1 MTHTHTLH
9 SPRRPSRIRPY
20 GITRG
25 RTAAD
30 RFLGVERLVS
40 TVDFDP
46 RRVLGMLPETAAVYE
61 ACRSPHTIAE
71 LAAGLA
77 LPLGVIRV
85 LVGDLAN
92 AGRVRIHPPAADV
105 PDRRLLER
113 VLRGLDNL

>member
-1 MTHTHTLH
+1 VNRTYGLH
-9 SPRRPSRIRPY
+9 APRRPSRVRPY

-30 RFLGVERLVS
+30 RFLGVERLIS
-40 TVDFDP
+40 TVEFDP

-61 ACRSPHTIAE
+61 ACRYPRTIAE
-71 LAAGLA
+71 LATGLV

-85 LVGDLAN
+85 LVGDLAA
-92 AGRVRIHPPAADV
+92 AGRVRIHPQAADM
-105 PDRRLLER
+105 PDRHLLER